1 MIRAIDNEGNEVF
14 FNPSNEIPNSN
25 LHWVSAMQ
33 KDGTTKLTPILPDT
47 RSRPTGLKDINGKEI
62 YEHDILTENVEVDG
76 DMAQAKIPVIY
87 SAQKAAFV
95 VDLSY
100 AKDGSHLEL
109 LCENYEG
116 MQVLCNVFKDAI
128 DNYGNTS
135 K

>member
-25 LHWVSAMQ
+25 LHWASTIQ

-47 RSRPTGLKDINGKEI
+47 RSRPSGLKDINSKEI
-62 YEHDILTENVEVDG
+62 YEHDILIDCVEVDG
-76 DMAQAKIPVIY
+76 QIVESKIPVVY
-87 SAQKAAFV
+87 SPQKAAFC

-100 AKDGSHLEL
+100 SKDGTHLEL
-109 LCENYEG
+109 LCDNYEG
-116 MQVLCNVFKDAI
+116 LAVCGNIFKDAI
-128 DNYGNTS
+128 NNHINDT